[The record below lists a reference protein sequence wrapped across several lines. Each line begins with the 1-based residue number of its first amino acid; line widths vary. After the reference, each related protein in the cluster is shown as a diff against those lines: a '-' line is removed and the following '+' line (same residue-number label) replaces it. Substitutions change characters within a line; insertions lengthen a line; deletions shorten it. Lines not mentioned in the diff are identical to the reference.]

1 MNDTPLLFAILDV
14 PKMGDSSLDGGHPFT
29 ESPANDESSSRLV
42 LSQNGLGSRD
52 RPSGVSL
59 LYGDVT
65 LPKLS
70 GPFTDR
76 ILGNILSRVY
86 SKHSLTRS
94 QDCETILLFLFVS
107 SKRSRKSQKDPN
119 PKRRKHVLKNLQ

>member
-1 MNDTPLLFAILDV
+1 MLFAILDV
-14 PKMGDSSLDGGHPFT
+14 PKMGDSSLTGGRPFT
-29 ESPANDESSSRLV
+29 ESPANDESSWRPV

-76 ILGNILSRVY
+76 ILGNILSRVLF
-86 SKHSLTRS
+86 KTLTY
-94 QDCETILLFLFVS
+94 
-107 SKRSRKSQKDPN
+107 
-119 PKRRKHVLKNLQ
+119 